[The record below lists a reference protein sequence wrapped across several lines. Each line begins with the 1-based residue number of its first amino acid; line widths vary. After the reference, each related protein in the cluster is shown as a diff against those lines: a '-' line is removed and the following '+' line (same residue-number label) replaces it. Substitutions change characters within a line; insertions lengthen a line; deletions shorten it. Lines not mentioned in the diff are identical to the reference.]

1 MRGSFWLKCVS
12 GILLC
17 GCISPLV
24 LPANIATP
32 VNIAQFRF
40 SYDNYMQLGYA
51 ANAKRDY
58 KNALINFRKA
68 LKLRPGDKYASRA
81 ISNVS
86 GYAKALR
93 PGQLYTFVPANRG
106 TPNMRSSG
114 GTRGCMNSGSE
125 QLIALLPEKGAL
137 TTAEYPALFFYVPQH
152 SSQNIEFV
160 LLDDRDR
167 EIYKT
172 NITPNTTA
180 GIVRLDLAKFPNIP
194 ALKTNQKYHW
204 YFSLVCQLEDRSGDK
219 YVEGFIEK
227 TELDPFLASELK
239 TATTRDRASLYAANG
254 IWYDALAALYQ
265 ARQERPQDPALIKGW
280 ADLLNSVGLNTVAQ
294 KPLLPCCTA
303 RN

>member
-1 MRGSFWLKCVS
+1 MKRILSVF
-12 GILLC
+12 LLC
-17 GCISPLV
+17 SCIGAIA
-24 LPANIATP
+24 LPASIATP
-32 VNIAQFRF
+32 VNIAQFRL
-40 SYDNYMQLGYA
+40 SYDEYMQIGYA
-51 ANAKRDY
+51 ANATRDY

-86 GYAKALR
+86 KYAQALR

-106 TPNMRSSG
+106 TPNNRSSG
-114 GTRGCMNSGSE
+114 GTRGCMNAGSE
-125 QLIALLPEKGAL
+125 QLIALVPEKEAL
-137 TTAEYPALFFYVPQH
+137 TTAEYPSLFLYMPQH
-152 SSQNIEFV
+152 SAQIMEFV
-160 LLDDRDR
+160 LLDQNDR

-172 NITPNTTA
+172 NITPNQKA
-180 GIVRLDLAKFPNIP
+180 GIVRLDLAGFPNLP

-219 YVEGFIEK
+219 FVEGFIEK
-227 TELDPFLASELK
+227 VELDPFLAGELK

-265 ARQERPQDPALIKGW
+265 ARQSSPQDPALIKGW
-280 ADLLNSVGLNTVAQ
+280 ADLLKSVGLNEVAQ

-303 RN
+303 RK